1 MKKIII
7 TGGSGFIGTNMQ
19 QYYLDQGHKILNI
32 DLVRPLNKIHNSIWT
47 KCDINN
53 IDHLIEVFNNFQPT
67 HVMHLAAGTGMNVS
81 DIGHFRTNYDGVRNI
96 IDACNEINSVQKV
109 IFTSS
114 LLVCE
119 RDYKPLHDEDYKP
132 DCLYGE
138 SKVMSEKIVR
148 SSDLNAKWSI
158 VRPTAVW
165 GPWFRSSYTTFFN
178 LIKKGYYINP
188 SMNRLQKPATFVGNT
203 VYMMDKILSSESTSN
218 DVYYLADYPEYSVQE
233 WAEEI
238 AKGFNRRSPYSF
250 PESFVRGLAKIGD
263 LLILL
268 NLYNDPP
275 LTTFRL
281 NNIIS
286 GVKYDTEKTSSV
298 VGTLPFSLKDGVR
311 DTINWMNN

>member
-19 QYYLDQGHKILNI
+19 QYYLDKGHKILNI
-32 DLVRPLNKIHNSIWT
+32 DLVRPLNKIHNSSWT

-67 HVMHLAAGTGMNVS
+67 HVMHLAAGTGMNAS

-138 SKVMSEKIVR
+138 SKVMSRE
-148 SSDLNAKWSI
+148 NC
-158 VRPTAVW
+158 
-165 GPWFRSSYTTFFN
+165 
-178 LIKKGYYINP
+178 KK
-188 SMNRLQKPATFVGNT
+188 L
-203 VYMMDKILSSESTSN
+203 
-218 DVYYLADYPEYSVQE
+218 
-233 WAEEI
+233 
-238 AKGFNRRSPYSF
+238 
-250 PESFVRGLAKIGD
+250 
-263 LLILL
+263 
-268 NLYNDPP
+268 
-275 LTTFRL
+275 
-281 NNIIS
+281 
-286 GVKYDTEKTSSV
+286 
-298 VGTLPFSLKDGVR
+298 
-311 DTINWMNN
+311 

>member
-19 QYYLDQGHKILNI
+19 QYYLDKGHKILNI
-32 DLVRPLNKIHNSIWT
+32 DLVRPLNKIHNSSWT

-53 IDHLIEVFNNFQPT
+53 IDHLIEVFNNFEPT

-81 DIGHFRTNYDGVRNI
+81 DIGHFRTNYDGVKNI

-188 SMNRLQKPATFVGNT
+188 SMNKLQKPANFVGNT
-203 VYMMDKILSSESTSN
+203 VYMMDKILSLESASN

-238 AKGFNRRSPYSF
+238 AKGFNRRSPYSS

-263 LLILL
+263 LLKLL

>member
-81 DIGHFRTNYDGVRNI
+81 EIGHFRTNYDGVRNI

-178 LIKKGYYINP
+178 VIKKGYYINP
-188 SMNRLQKPATFVGNT
+188 GMNKLQKPATFVGNT
-203 VYMMDKILSSESTSN
+203 VYMMDKILSLESASN

-263 LLILL
+263 LLKLL